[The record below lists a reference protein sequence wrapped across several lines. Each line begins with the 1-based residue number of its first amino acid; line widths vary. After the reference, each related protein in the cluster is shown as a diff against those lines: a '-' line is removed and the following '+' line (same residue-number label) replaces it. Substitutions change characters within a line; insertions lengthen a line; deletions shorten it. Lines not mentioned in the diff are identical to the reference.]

1 MNKSIEAVL
10 ANTDLTQHKTLNDIV
25 YEAFFKTIVG
35 GSIPAGERINEKE
48 YSEKMHISRTPIRY
62 AMKLLEHDGLVEY
75 VPKFGMVVKQITC
88 DDALEIFA
96 IRKSLDTLATI
107 TAMKKMSEADF
118 DELDQLLALTEK
130 ASAEGD
136 SDRVTELFHT
146 FHKFISDKSGMIRL
160 KEITT
165 RMQEYLVR
173 FRCVSLRDGVRC
185 EIAIGEHRQMYEAMR
200 NKDEDKL
207 REIIDSH
214 LDGALQ
220 FTLQTM
226 KREEGE

>member
-10 ANTDLTQHKTLNDIV
+10 ANTDLNQHKTLNDIV
-25 YEAFFKTIVG
+25 YEAFFKTIVA

-62 AMKLLEHDGLVEY
+62 AMKLLENDGLVEY
-75 VPKFGMVVKQITC
+75 VPKFGMVVKQITR

-107 TAMKKMSEADF
+107 TAMKKMSAVDF
-118 DELDQLLALTEK
+118 DELDQLLALTEE
-130 ASAEGD
+130 ASAAGD
-136 SDRVTELFHT
+136 SDRVTELFHR
-146 FHKFISDKSGMIRL
+146 FHKLISDKSGMIRL

-185 EIAIGEHRQMYEAMR
+185 GIAIGEHRQMYEAMR
-200 NKDEDKL
+200 NGDEDKL

-220 FTLQTM
+220 FTLRTM
-226 KREEGE
+226 EQEEGI